1 MLTPS
6 LNHSGAYFE
15 SLGSIWSGIRTFVL
29 DNGIGQSILTL
40 IMQGVG
46 GLLIYLAA
54 PW

>member
-15 SLGSIWSGIRTFVL
+15 SPGGIWSGIRRFVL
-29 DNGIGQSILTL
+29 EKGIGQSILSL
-40 IMQGVG
+40 IMLGVG